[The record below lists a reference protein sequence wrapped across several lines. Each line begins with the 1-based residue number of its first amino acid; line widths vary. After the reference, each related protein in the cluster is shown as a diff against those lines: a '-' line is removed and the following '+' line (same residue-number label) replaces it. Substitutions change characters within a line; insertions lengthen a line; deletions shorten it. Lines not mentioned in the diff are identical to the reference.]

1 MAEIT
6 VLHYQTAARRIPY
19 QEWFDSLT
27 DRLVKAAVLARV
39 NRLRLGTFGD
49 WESVGDG
56 VSELRIHFGAGYRI
70 YFGRHGQEV
79 VILLAGGDKRS
90 QDADIKTAKRYWK
103 DYETRTKARTGGR
116 SP

>member
-19 QEWFDSLT
+19 QEWFDSLA
-27 DRLVKAAVLARV
+27 DSSVKAAVLARV

-49 WESVGDG
+49 WQPVGAG
-56 VSELRIHFGAGYRI
+56 VSELRIHYGAGYRI
-70 YFGRHGQEV
+70 YFGRRGQAV
-79 VILLAGGDKRS
+79 VILLTGGDKRS